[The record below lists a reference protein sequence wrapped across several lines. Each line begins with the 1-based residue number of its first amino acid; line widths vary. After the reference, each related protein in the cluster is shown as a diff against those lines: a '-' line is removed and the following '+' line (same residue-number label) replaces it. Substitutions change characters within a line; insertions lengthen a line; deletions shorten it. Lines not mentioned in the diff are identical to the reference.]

1 MEAIIIKTIL
11 CVDSTDFVASVCDN
25 RSHQITQALQLQMQV
40 QKQLHEQL
48 EVSLSPS
55 ILLKLSVPLLGV
67 CNHPL
72 PLSSTSL
79 SLSLSLAIHSY
90 LGRKLGILWD
100 GYKKVDFT
108 PFSSQLP
115 IGRCSLLIIRVIY
128 FLSMWCN
135 RFNENC
141 NCVLRLRASLFKRW
155 LNNRPK
161 WEEWFWVIILSLV
174 IHLPHHF
181 FLQLQFLKS

>member
-11 CVDSTDFVASVCDN
+11 YVDSTDFVASVCDN

-48 EVSLSPS
+48 EVSLSPL

-79 SLSLSLAIHSY
+79 SLSLL
-90 LGRKLGILWD
+90 L
-100 GYKKVDFT
+100 FT
-108 PFSSQLP
+108 P
-115 IGRCSLLIIRVIY
+115 I
-128 FLSMWCN
+128 
-135 RFNENC
+135 
-141 NCVLRLRASLFKRW
+141 
-155 LNNRPK
+155 
-161 WEEWFWVIILSLV
+161 
-174 IHLPHHF
+174 
-181 FLQLQFLKS
+181 

>member
-90 LGRKLGILWD
+90 LGRKLGIL
-100 GYKKVDFT
+100 
-108 PFSSQLP
+108 
-115 IGRCSLLIIRVIY
+115 
-128 FLSMWCN
+128 
-135 RFNENC
+135 
-141 NCVLRLRASLFKRW
+141 
-155 LNNRPK
+155 
-161 WEEWFWVIILSLV
+161 
-174 IHLPHHF
+174 
-181 FLQLQFLKS
+181 

>member
-1 MEAIIIKTIL
+1 MEAIIIKTTL

-48 EVSLSPS
+48 EVSLSPL

-79 SLSLSLAIHSY
+79 SLSRYSLLSEGENLEI
-90 LGRKLGILWD
+90 
-100 GYKKVDFT
+100 VDFC
-108 PFSSQLP
+108 QL
-115 IGRCSLLIIRVIY
+115 GFYETVTRRLISHI
-128 FLSMWCN
+128 SAH
-135 RFNENC
+135 NC
-141 NCVLRLRASLFKRW
+141 
-155 LNNRPK
+155 
-161 WEEWFWVIILSLV
+161 
-174 IHLPHHF
+174 
-181 FLQLQFLKS
+181 Q